1 MQAPGPVPPAPAKG
15 PMPVTN
21 EPALPAANVDLSKVR
36 KRARAAYK
44 AGQFDEAYRVYVEL
58 FSAAGP
64 DDRSYQVVADR
75 SEFATILARTGRHT
89 EALRQLELVV
99 EAWPEDPVSRH
110 KLGVQL
116 MKLGRQDEALFQLQ
130 ESARLSPLDADKQW
144 LVASAAIAANRF
156 EEAEVG
162 IEACLALDPEHVQA
176 RHARDTL
183 PELREAGARQPKAIS
198 DAYLAELVTFAD
210 SRSIEAAPAEAEA
223 KAMST
228 ATVLKLGAGSLAFV
242 SLFLFVR
249 HGLMGG

>member
-1 MQAPGPVPPAPAKG
+1 MQAVAQKSPALDKG
-15 PMPVTN
+15 PTPVTID
-21 EPALPAANVDLSKVR
+21 PALPPVSVELAKVR

-58 FSAAGP
+58 FSTADP
-64 DDRSYQVVADR
+64 DDQSYQIVADR

-89 EALRQLELVV
+89 EALRQLEMVV

-110 KLGVQL
+110 RLGIQL
-116 MKLGRQDEALFQLQ
+116 MKLGRQDEALLQLQ

-156 EEAEVG
+156 DEAEAA

-176 RHARDTL
+176 RQARDTL
-183 PELREAGARQPKAIS
+183 PELREAGARQPKAVS
-198 DAYLAELVTFAD
+198 DAYLAELVSFAD
-210 SRSIEAAPAEAEA
+210 SRLIEDAPAEREV

-228 ATVLKLGAGSLAFV
+228 STMLQLAAGSVAFV

-249 HGLMGG
+249 HGLMG